1 MLAGN
6 EGTVRGEEIDLG
18 VRLDSCGSFVVGDS
32 CLFEFGGGDRGE
44 GMRDGRQERDGAM
57 SMLLPCLSLALVV
70 VLLNPIPRPPPSS
83 LLSLPTPPPPPSP
96 SSSLPSLP
104 PQQNSSDSSPSP
116 PFPRSPTFPPPPPPH
131 PLSPPLA
138 RLEGRTAS
146 AEPPVDRS
154 RASSSGIERE
164 RTRRRLRRGRIRG
177 REEGGGGG
185 VA

>member
-83 LLSLPTPPPPPSP
+83 RSPLPLLLPRPLLPSPPYRLSKILRTPPPHHRSLALPPSHLHR
-96 SSSLPSLP
+96 LPI
-104 PQQNSSDSSPSP
+104 
-116 PFPRSPTFPPPPPPH
+116 RSH
-131 PLSPPLA
+131 
-138 RLEGRTAS
+138 RL
-146 AEPPVDRS
+146 
-154 RASSSGIERE
+154 
-164 RTRRRLRRGRIRG
+164 
-177 REEGGGGG
+177 
-185 VA
+185 